1 MSARPTIL
9 LSPDF
14 EGRHFQLDR
23 AYADAVAEAGGLPLV
38 ATYGAPVEKLLDLA
52 EGVVI
57 TGGAFDIPPSAYGDE
72 LRPGCG
78 PLKEER
84 TRFEWALLQG
94 ALERGLPVLG
104 VCGGMQLLNVVLGGT
119 LVQDIPTEV
128 AGALSHEQ
136 KTPKDEPSHEIRI
149 EEGSVL
155 ARAVGRAGEAR
166 VNSTHHQAVARLG
179 RGLVVSATA
188 PDGVIEAIEASTGFV
203 LGVQWHPE
211 RLLDSEPWNLAIYEA
226 LVRAASLGREA
237 A

>member
-1 MSARPTIL
+1 RRGHRRHLPPDRRGRGRGRGPRRRGGLRRATGSLHRGAGPSASRGLRGRPRPGGERMSSRPTIL

-38 ATYGAPVEKLLDLA
+38 ATYGAPAEKLLDLA

-119 LVQDIPTEV
+119 L
-128 AGALSHEQ
+128 
-136 KTPKDEPSHEIRI
+136 
-149 EEGSVL
+149 
-155 ARAVGRAGEAR
+155 
-166 VNSTHHQAVARLG
+166 
-179 RGLVVSATA
+179 
-188 PDGVIEAIEASTGFV
+188 
-203 LGVQWHPE
+203 
-211 RLLDSEPWNLAIYEA
+211 
-226 LVRAASLGREA
+226 
-237 A
+237 